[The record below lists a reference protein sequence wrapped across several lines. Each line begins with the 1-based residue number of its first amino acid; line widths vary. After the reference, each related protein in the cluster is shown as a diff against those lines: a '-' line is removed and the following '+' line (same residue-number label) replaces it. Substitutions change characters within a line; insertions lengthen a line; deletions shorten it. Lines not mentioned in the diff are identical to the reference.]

1 MLLESPRT
9 DEEFSDYIIDYI
21 LAESFKSYYVTVDGL
36 TIDPVWIPKS
46 CVDKNYRI
54 KIWWIKQFKSGKS
67 TRKKVETKIVQTKL
81 KHFFETQ

>member
-46 CVDKNYRI
+46 CVDENYRI

>member
-54 KIWWIKQFKSGKS
+54 RIWWIKQFKSGKS
-67 TRKKVETKIVQTKL
+67 TRKKVETKLVQTKL